1 MHVKSFYDCRKRE
14 KRIIGMEKGEKKMKE
29 KLKSGNER
37 HESRN
42 KSSYELETERD
53 ASVNEG
59 SIRYKQI
66 SFSVSNE
73 DWNLLSYPRTISKKL
88 DIVTP
93 NIHVIPTST
102 PSISI
107 TIPPKR
113 TLKWNGKSRAPPPM
127 QNDKEEKLY
136 LISHFFSYTFSLLR
150 YSTSLVHLHSP
161 PFFCCCCFHFEII
174 IKYSSGIEM

>member
-14 KRIIGMEKGEKKMKE
+14 KRIIGMEKSEKKMKE
-29 KLKSGNER
+29 KLKSGNES
-37 HESRN
+37 ESRN

-93 NIHVIPTST
+93 NIHVIPTSA

-107 TIPPKR
+107 TIKR

-136 LISHFFSYTFSLLR
+136 LISHFFRTPFLSFVIPPHSYTFARL
-150 YSTSLVHLHSP
+150 P
-161 PFFCCCCFHFEII
+161 FCCCCFHFEII